1 MEVKKLVV
9 VGGGAMGKQ
18 IALNS
23 AIFGVRTVLTDSFP
37 GVIDN
42 AKNWSDEY
50 LQGRIAKGKMTAEE
64 VDQVKERFILC
75 ENLEDSLDDADL
87 VIEAIFERMDAKLEL
102 FKKLDE
108 LTPSKTILASN
119 SSTWIPSLFASV
131 TNRPEKVINIHYFN
145 PALHMKLVEVVLSE
159 AVSKET
165 VEVVMDFAAKTG
177 KTAIKV
183 QKELDGFIVNN
194 ILGGITKVAWSLLE
208 NGYATA
214 QDIDLGAELGLG
226 HPMGPF
232 KLLDFAGLDTILDIR
247 KARYKQSGDEKE
259 KPPQILVDMVAR
271 GETGRKAGKGF
282 YDYNK

>member
-1 MEVKKLVV
+1 MEVKKIVV

-23 AIFGVRTVLTDSFP
+23 AIFGVKTVLTDSFP

-282 YDYNK
+282 YAYNK